1 MFIKLIKMCYYCHL
15 DCKLIVYWIYY
26 HGATTIPF
34 HLTFKLYSILMNH
47 NKYQSHTSTV
57 ININLLL
64 SFIWIGLLRILW
76 MLSISTL
83 FDRQLKF
90 LKFIWTYRLL
100 RNFRQYALNDLQKY
114 REIDRTM
121 FD

>member
-1 MFIKLIKMCYYCHL
+1 
-15 DCKLIVYWIYY
+15 
-26 HGATTIPF
+26 
-34 HLTFKLYSILMNH
+34 MNH